1 MKTTTAEKISQSLK
15 KTTHSL
21 LTKDE
26 RMGNYE
32 EAGTFTS
39 AFREDAKLQTC
50 CSVTVHLK
58 SRCLSSSQVLLVFG
72 RKKKKM
78 EPNSVLPTASWKN
91 HFQIQRK
98 ICISIIASINMSDII
113 SVRTYFFY

>member
-72 RKKKKM
+72 RKKKKNGTKFSAS
-78 EPNSVLPTASWKN
+78 NSIVEESFSDPEKN
-91 HFQIQRK
+91 LHK
-98 ICISIIASINMSDII
+98 HNCL
-113 SVRTYFFY
+113 Y